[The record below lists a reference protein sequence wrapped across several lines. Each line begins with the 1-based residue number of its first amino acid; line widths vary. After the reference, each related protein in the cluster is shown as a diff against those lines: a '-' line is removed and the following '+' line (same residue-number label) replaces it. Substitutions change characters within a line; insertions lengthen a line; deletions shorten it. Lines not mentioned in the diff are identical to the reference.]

1 MIFWLWIGWLA
12 VFLVG
17 VVHLLFF
24 YAETVTDK
32 AEQRLRPK
40 FRNDNLI
47 QDPMVPVLFQN
58 QGVYNLL
65 LGLGILWR
73 LIAVSAEQ
81 IPHDTTLLYL
91 LSFVVL
97 VGVFG
102 LITVRDRLFLVQF

>member
-1 MIFWLWIGWLA
+1 
-12 VFLVG
+12 
-17 VVHLLFF
+17 
-24 YAETVTDK
+24 
-32 AEQRLRPK
+32 
-40 FRNDNLI
+40 
-47 QDPMVPVLFQN
+47 MVPVLFQN

-102 LITVRDRLFLVQF
+102 LITVRDRLFLVQFGPAVLALAILLLVRSGD